1 MHRRLRHRVTL
12 RVLRSSQIRCHRGR
26 VDERRGQFLELSAL
40 SHDTCVVETTGGFTS
55 VGLELE
61 AKALQLSSLTQAEA
75 IEIGTIAQ
83 EVGLDRKLPIAVE
96 VRMKDWIVF
105 HASLPGS
112 TPENDWWIG
121 RKARVVNLTGRSTIH
136 ERVIAEEQG
145 IDWHAEKG
153 LEDELYAIHGGGLAL
168 NVVGLGLTGVLIVS
182 GLPQVEDHLLGV
194 EIITEYLARK
204 GEQQ

>member
-1 MHRRLRHRVTL
+1 M
-12 RVLRSSQIRCHRGR
+12 
-26 VDERRGQFLELSAL
+26 AK
-40 SHDTCVVETTGGFTS
+40 TGGLSSTD
-55 VGLELE
+55 LERE
-61 AKALQLSSLTQAEA
+61 AKALELSSLTQAEA
-75 IEIGTIAQ
+75 LEIGSIAQ
-83 EVGLDRKLPIAVE
+83 AIGLERKLPIAVE

-112 TPENDWWIG
+112 SPENDWWIG

-168 NVVGLGLTGVLIVS
+168 NVVGLGLTGILIIS

-194 EIITEYLARK
+194 EVITEYLARK